1 MNRLNTFL
9 SISALSLASSAAVAV
24 ADDNKGFE
32 SKKADSITS
41 SLVDDQQQ
49 TKNQTDINKYQEL
62 TKK

>member
-41 SLVDDQQQ
+41 SLVDDQKQ
-49 TKNQTDINKYQEL
+49 TKNQTDINKYQEI

>member
-41 SLVDDQQQ
+41 SLVDDQKQ